1 MMNKAVMLSFIAVL
15 LVFSGCAFMNKVAP
29 SQLDEAGNTIPGTHD
44 VVQPVKDVAHAIPY
58 GDVVIGI
65 LLLAWNGAEKYK
77 SYKLGKGLK
86 STIQAIEKAGEDPA
100 IADSIAKLKILL
112 SNAHDVANVQSEVKD
127 ILAKI

>member
-1 MMNKAVMLSFIAVL
+1 MNKAIVLSFIAVL

-29 SQLDEAGNTIPGTHD
+29 SQIDEAGNPIPGTHD
-44 VVQPVKDVAHAIPY
+44 VAQPVKDVAHAIPY

-100 IADSIAKLKILL
+100 IADSIAKLKVLL
-112 SNAHDVANVQSEVKD
+112 SNAHDVANVQPEVKD